1 MILLVIQTENWSTTS
16 LSDPLLMRVLGAK
29 VILESYAEVYSNQFT
44 TRNSPLQ
51 LVQWSTVPN
60 NNNKKISIW
69 YPSLITRNSSRA
81 RQPLSRVNVT
91 ELLRRLLV
99 KIENI
104 YLFEII
110 IIIIIIKH
118 GNVFKNWLCPNFLL
132 LPKKSELPKLW
143 GGCSPPRPPGPYAY
157 GRGNC
162 ANAQPEMKW
171 ELELKIS
178 QKLF

>member
-1 MILLVIQTENWSTTS
+1 
-16 LSDPLLMRVLGAK
+16 MRVLPHTVLGAE
-29 VILESYAEVYSNQFT
+29 VILESYAEVYSNQFMT
-44 TRNSPLQ
+44 GNSPLQ

-60 NNNKKISIW
+60 NNNNNKISIW

-104 YLFEII
+104 CVFKIYYNK
-110 IIIIIIKH
+110 KH
-118 GNVFKNWLCPNFLL
+118 GNVFKNWLCPSFLL

-143 GGCSPPRPPGPYAY
+143 AFWPPPRPV
-157 GRGNC
+157 RLC
-162 ANAQPEMKW
+162 AWMILINWFFAWAKNVENLHSGVHFFPDSIQYYS
-171 ELELKIS
+171 I
-178 QKLF
+178 QY

>member
-16 LSDPLLMRVLGAK
+16 LSEPLPMRVLGAK

-44 TRNSPLQ
+44 TGNSPLQ

-60 NNNKKISIW
+60 NNKKKSAYDTLPLI
-69 YPSLITRNSSRA
+69 ITRNSSRA

-91 ELLRRLLV
+91 ELLRGLLSLLV
-99 KIENI
+99 KIENN
-104 YLFEII
+104 YLSLQNNNNNK
-110 IIIIIIKH
+110 KH

-157 GRGNC
+157 E
-162 ANAQPEMKW
+162 PMFYW
-171 ELELKIS
+171 T
-178 QKLF
+178 